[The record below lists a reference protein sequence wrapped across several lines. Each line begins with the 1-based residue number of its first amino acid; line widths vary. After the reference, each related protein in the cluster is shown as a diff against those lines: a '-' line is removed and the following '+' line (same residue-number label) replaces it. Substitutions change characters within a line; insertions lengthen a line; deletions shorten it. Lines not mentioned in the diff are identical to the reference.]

1 MPGGRGGAPEE
12 ATGRV
17 TCLQRGV
24 GGAGVQSPCGESQVG
39 AEWGGARPGCS
50 QPWRRGGQVPGGLA
64 SREARGGAGGGRGG
78 RSRPG
83 HWRWPRGP
91 SWAGRRAAPETL
103 PGGGSPGC
111 GTAGTLSPRK
121 RRRPRRLRAQG
132 ERGPKAQ
139 PVAPEGARPKAAASS
154 RSGACVR
161 AGPGDRARLRTLREN
176 GGWGVVLPRAAAQ
189 AAGLRPPQQVSKTLP
204 VTSCAGALGRWAA
217 HWRPVRAQDTPPG
230 ARPLLLRSHTRFWG
244 ACLALHPF
252 AKGLQWSWVQGG
264 LRPRAG
270 PPSTP
275 MPWEHGPQRGAA
287 GEGSVLP
294 QCAGRVP
301 PVA

>member
-1 MPGGRGGAPEE
+1 MGRFRGDLLPGRRGAGLGAVAVGEAGLGTGDGPVDPRGQGGGQPLRHCREVAAQAAARQEPCHPGSDGGRGGCEPRVSEGPRPSPSPLRAPAPRQPRLPGAAPASELGLGIE
-12 ATGRV
+12 PVSGRCGRTGVEGSCFRE
-17 TCLQRGV
+17 LLPKQP
-24 GGAGVQSPCGESQVG
+24 ACGH
-39 AEWGGARPGCS
+39 
-50 QPWRRGGQVPGGLA
+50 
-64 SREARGGAGGGRGG
+64 
-78 RSRPG
+78 RSR
-83 HWRWPRGP
+83 
-91 SWAGRRAAPETL
+91 
-103 PGGGSPGC
+103 SPKHC
-111 GTAGTLSPRK
+111 LSP
-121 RRRPRRLRAQG
+121 
-132 ERGPKAQ
+132 
-139 PVAPEGARPKAAASS
+139 
-154 RSGACVR
+154 
-161 AGPGDRARLRTLREN
+161 
-176 GGWGVVLPRAAAQ
+176 VVLGP
-189 AAGLRPPQQVSKTLP
+189 
-204 VTSCAGALGRWAA
+204 WAA

-252 AKGLQWSWVQGG
+252 AKGPQWSWVQGG